1 MSRFLWTLFPCL
13 YIKEHSP
20 KRKSEI
26 RIGFWILSLQNGQK
40 LFWAGQRIF
49 NFCFYF
55 CFSLVLALTWCLSI
69 YLYCI
74 SEAGLGAHLFTCT
87 AYLRLAL
94 VPIYLPV
101 SISEAGHGAYPS
113 TCTAYEAGLGAYP
126 STVPVQ
132 HIWGWPWGLSIYLN
146 STVGWSVK
154 FFLNWTK
161 QVK

>member
-1 MSRFLWTLFPCL
+1 MSPFLWTLFPCL
-13 YIKEHSP
+13 HIKEHSP

-26 RIGFWILSLQNGQK
+26 RIGFWILRLQNGQK

-55 CFSLVLALTWCLSI
+55 CFSLVLAWCLSI

-87 AYLRLAL
+87 EYLRLAL

-101 SISEAGHGAYPS
+101 QHIWGWPWCLSIYLSAYLRLAMVPIHLPVQHMRLALVPIHLLFLYS
-113 TCTAYEAGLGAYP
+113 IYEAGLGAYLFTC
-126 STVPVQ
+126 TVQ
-132 HIWGWPWGLSIYLN
+132 
-146 STVGWSVK
+146 
-154 FFLNWTK
+154 
-161 QVK
+161 